1 MAVRKLH
8 HTENTGRA
16 SGQNVSIYAASNSTT
31 AKMLLNKSH
40 SCRSS
45 LCHGLSSRE
54 SEATRVWGRQHRTPG
69 TRTAS
74 PVLNALHNAAAERP
88 SVQTLRRRTDKQRAW
103 IPCVAA
109 SAA

>member
-1 MAVRKLH
+1 M
-8 HTENTGRA
+8 
-16 SGQNVSIYAASNSTT
+16 SIYAASNSMTV
-31 AKMLLNKSH
+31 KMLLNKSH

-45 LCHGLSSRE
+45 LCRGLSSRG
-54 SEATRVWGRQHRTPG
+54 SEAMRVWGRQRRTPG

-74 PVLNALHNAAAERP
+74 LVLNALHNAAAERP
-88 SVQTLRRRTDKQRAW
+88 IVQTLRCRTDKQKAW